1 MEFSLS
7 RDWGVCVHAACSVA
21 FCDPTDSSPPGSFV
35 HGILQARTLEWVALP
50 PPEDLPY
57 PGIKLEFLVALAL
70 AGRFFTTKPP
80 VSPSRDMGIT
90 TGLPS
95 P

>member
-1 MEFSLS
+1 M
-7 RDWGVCVHAACSVA
+7 CVHAACSVA
-21 FCDPTDSSPPGSFV
+21 FCDPTDFSPPGSFV
-35 HGILQARTLEWVALP
+35 HGILQARILEWVALP

-57 PGIKLEFLVALAL
+57 PAIELEFLVALAL
-70 AGRFFTTKPP
+70 AGGFSATEPPGKPLQ
-80 VSPSRDMGIT
+80 RLGDMGIT